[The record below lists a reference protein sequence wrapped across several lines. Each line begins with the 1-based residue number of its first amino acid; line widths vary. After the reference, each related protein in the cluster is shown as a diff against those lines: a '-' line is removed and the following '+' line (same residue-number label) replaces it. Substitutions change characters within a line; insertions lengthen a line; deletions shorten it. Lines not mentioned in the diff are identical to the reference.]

1 MLTLLLIP
9 TFIILISIKAS
20 TITWITLLLFAY
32 PFITIIYLIAQ
43 QTTRYWIENE
53 NIYYKSLFMKGVID
67 IQSIRK
73 LEVNASNWL
82 SNKPATTFT
91 NRIAIGYNKFDDVFV
106 SPEDNFKLVEELL
119 KINPS
124 IEVKYLK

>member
-1 MLTLLLIP
+1 
-9 TFIILISIKAS
+9 
-20 TITWITLLLFAY
+20 
-32 PFITIIYLIAQ
+32 
-43 QTTRYWIENE
+43 
-53 NIYYKSLFMKGVID
+53 MKGVID

-119 KINPS
+119 
-124 IEVKYLK
+124 